1 MKILVP
7 YFLRLLNYSTVF
19 NARNWSWKKKCVFFA
34 KQPTPTNPTCHSTA
48 DCPLY

>member
-19 NARNWSWKKKCVFFA
+19 NARNWSWKKK
-34 KQPTPTNPTCHSTA
+34 PTPTNPTCYSTA

>member
-1 MKILVP
+1 MLE
-7 YFLRLLNYSTVF
+7 TGHG
-19 NARNWSWKKKCVFFA
+19 KKKCVFFA